1 MRIHFIEKDNYM
13 IAYFPES
20 KRFFKINTKTKTLIN
35 YIIEGK
41 NNDFICK
48 NLNISKIDLLDF
60 KNKLQK
66 YNEKIKPQFN
76 LSSNKKI
83 LNRLVIHV
91 TNKCNLRCKYCYAN
105 GGTYHSE
112 EALLT
117 KEQLDLILERFYN
130 EFDII
135 EGIQLFGG
143 EPLIDLY
150 MIEYICNQ
158 INKFNKEK
166 NLNTT
171 IGLITNGTLIN
182 DKFIELVKKF
192 NLHVTVSYDG
202 NKKIN
207 DILRVYPNNLGTS
220 DTIIKNILKLKEK
233 TNQPEVIE
241 ATYTQY
247 HFDNNITVLDIIK
260 HINELFPNT
269 YLHLVPAG
277 GSNDCDYLLKNLE
290 AFTDIKS
297 IFDKNIADTK
307 NEYSYSLIQ
316 RFINSLVNK
325 EYGNDYICSAGVGT
339 LSVSVNGDIYPCF
352 MFTDMD
358 DVVLGNVSNPN
369 VFKSSNYIS
378 RLQKIQN
385 FNFKYTNKKCKN
397 CFINTLCTSCLGT
410 NLLNCGDIYKLD
422 DKNCEMFKS
431 MASNIIIEL
440 AKTTDTLKEVN

>member
-41 NNDFICK
+41 NNDFICE
-48 NLNISKIDLLDF
+48 NLNISKIELLDF

-66 YNEKIKPQFN
+66 YAEKIKPQFN

-112 EALLT
+112 ESLLT

-143 EPLIDLY
+143 EPLIDLS

-166 NLNTT
+166 NLNTN

-269 YLHLVPAG
+269 YLHLVPAA

-297 IFDKNIADTK
+297 IFDKNIADNK

-369 VFKSSNYIS
+369 VFKSLNYIS
-378 RLQKIQN
+378 RLQKMQN

-422 DKNCEMFKS
+422 NKNCEMFKS